1 MRQMHWFLA
10 TPAAVLWLLHL
21 LAQPVPAT
29 AQPASGA
36 IQGKVVDAQ
45 TGEPLTGAYVFL
57 GGTQIGGVCDLEGSF
72 VLKNVAP
79 GTYTLSSS
87 MIGYNKISVQK
98 VVVQAGKTI
107 RLDFSLQPEALSTEE
122 VVVEAQAV
130 RDTEA
135 TLLRERQKAPAVSD
149 AISAQQI
156 SRSGSGD
163 AAEAMTH
170 VTGAAVEGGRYVVIR
185 GLGDRYSAVQLNG
198 ATLPSADPDKRAVA
212 MDLFP
217 ADLLENIVT
226 VKTFTPDRPGS
237 FTGGAVDIGTR
248 SFPEGLTF
256 SLSASTSYN
265 PQVSLKEGYLSYKGG
280 KRDWL
285 GLDDGS
291 RDLPKAVARSAGVP
305 DIGAA
310 YTDPEKARSLDQL
323 SKAFSPVMA
332 PSSSRAPLSHGYSL
346 SLGHQPAL
354 FGRPLGLLGT
364 FTYSR
369 DHSSYEGGQTARWK
383 LTGRVSQ
390 VEELTNNYALQDHKS
405 TDAVLWGGLLTV
417 AYKLH
422 PNHELTLSSML
433 NQSSDNTA
441 RYLTGDFPR
450 DLDEGATYETRVLH
464 FAERRL
470 RSLQGRGKHRL
481 PGLLRL
487 DWTLSAASSTQE
499 EPDLRFF
506 TNNYTV
512 AERAAGLDT
521 FYTIQ
526 TSIYPTP
533 TRYFRDLE
541 EHNRE
546 FQADLSRPVGMWN
559 GLTGSLK
566 AGGAGLSVE
575 RRFAEQRYEF
585 RQDQARYEGDPE
597 HFFASANMGLV
608 DSTGTLYRFG
618 NFLQDAS
625 QQASNYRGEQ
635 RIWAGYLM
643 ADLPL
648 SRNLRL
654 IGGARAEATR
664 LKVRSADPALAE
676 GRLEVED
683 LLPSL
688 NLVYQLLPAM
698 NLRGAYGRTLAR
710 PTFRELAPYA
720 SFDFVGD
727 YTLIGNRDL
736 DRTLVDNFDLRW
748 EWFRQPGEL
757 YAASLFLKE
766 FTNPIERAILT
777 DNGEVQFQNVEQARV
792 LGVELEARQ
801 GLAVFSPA
809 LNSLF
814 AGANLSLVRSE
825 VSVPANELLV
835 RRILDPDARNK
846 RSLQGQSPFLLNLDL
861 SYDNLQN
868 GLAAGL
874 YYNLFGDRLA
884 EVSLGGTPD
893 VYEKAHGALGL
904 TISAPFNHAY
914 RVKLSAS
921 NLLNTAYAESYR
933 YKGREFI
940 SQRYQSGR
948 SYSLG
953 LSYAFNR

>member
-1 MRQMHWFLA
+1 MWFSL
-10 TPAAVLWLLHL
+10 TFWLLTGL
-21 LAQPVPAT
+21 WAPAPT
-29 AQPASGA
+29 LGQESGS
-36 IQGKVVDAQ
+36 IQGKVVDAR
-45 TGEPLTGAYVFL
+45 TGEPLTGAYVL
-57 GGTQIGGVCDLEGSF
+57 LAGTQLGAACDLEG
-72 VLKNVAP
+72 VYVVKNVAP
-79 GTYTLSSS
+79 GTYTLTSS
-87 MIGYNKISVQK
+87 MIGYNKVTVEK
-98 VVVQAGKTI
+98 LVVEPGKAT
-107 RLDFSLQPEALSTEE
+107 RLDLSLQPEAISTEE
-122 VVVEAQAV
+122 VVIEAQAL

-135 TLLRERQKAPAVSD
+135 SLLRQRQKAPAVSD

-217 ADLLENIVT
+217 AGLLESIVT

-248 SFPEGLTF
+248 SFPEHLTF

-265 PQVSLKEGYLSYKGG
+265 PQVSFKEGYLTYKGG

-285 GLDDGS
+285 GIDDGS
-291 RDLPKAVARSAGVP
+291 RDLPKVVTQSAGVP

-332 PSSSRAPLSHGYSL
+332 PSSTRAPLSHSYSV
-346 SLGHQPAL
+346 SLGHQPSFL
-354 FGRPLGLLGT
+354 GRPLGLLGT
-364 FTYSR
+364 LTYTR
-369 DHSSYEGGQTARWK
+369 DHSSYGEGQTARWK

-390 VEELTNNYALQDHKS
+390 VDELTNNYSLQDHKS
-405 TDAVLWGGLLTV
+405 NDAVLWGGLLTA

-422 PNHELTLSSML
+422 PSHELTLTSML

-441 RYLTGDFPR
+441 RYLSGAFPR

-464 FAERRL
+464 FSERRL

-481 PGLLRL
+481 PGLFRL
-487 DWTLSAASSTQE
+487 DWTLSSSESTQE

-512 AERAAGLDT
+512 AERAAKVDT
-521 FYTIQ
+521 FYAIQ

-533 TRYFRDLE
+533 TRYFRELE
-541 EHNRE
+541 EGNRE
-546 FQADLSRPVGMWN
+546 FQADLSRPLGMWN
-559 GLTGSLK
+559 GLLGSLK
-566 AGGAGLSVE
+566 AGGAALEVE

-585 RQDQARYEGDPE
+585 RQDQVRYEGDPDL
-597 HFFASANMGLV
+597 FFDSDNMGLV
-608 DSTGTLYRFG
+608 DSTGALYRFG
-618 NFLQDAS
+618 NFLQDAT
-625 QQASNYRGEQ
+625 QAANSYRGDQ
-635 RIWAGYLM
+635 QVWAGYLM

-654 IGGARAEATR
+654 VGGARAEATR
-664 LKVRSADPALAE
+664 LKVQSQDPAVPE

-688 NLVYQLLPAM
+688 NLVYQLQPTM

-777 DNGEVQFQNVEQARV
+777 DNGEVQFQNVEEARV
-792 LGVELEARQ
+792 LGLELEARQ
-801 GLAVFSPA
+801 GLALLSPA
-809 LNSLF
+809 LKSFF
-814 AGANLSLVRSE
+814 AGANLSLVRSQ
-825 VSVPANELLV
+825 VSIPANELLV
-835 RRILDPDARNK
+835 RRALDPEAPAT

-893 VYEKAHGALGL
+893 VYEKAHGTLDL
-904 TISAPFNHAY
+904 TFSMPVNHAY
-914 RVKLSAS
+914 RLKFSAS
-921 NLLNTAYAESYR
+921 NLLDSPYREIYR
-933 YKGREFI
+933 YKGKEFTA
-940 SQRYQSGR
+940 QRYQTGR
-948 SYSLG
+948 SFSLG
-953 LSYAFNR
+953 LTYAMSR